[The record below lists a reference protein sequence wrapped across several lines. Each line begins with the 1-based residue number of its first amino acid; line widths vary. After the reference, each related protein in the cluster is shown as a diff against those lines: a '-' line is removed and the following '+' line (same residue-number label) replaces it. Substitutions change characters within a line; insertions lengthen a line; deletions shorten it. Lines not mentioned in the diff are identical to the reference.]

1 MPVLVVLEATV
12 DKLINVGL
20 IKGKVVEVTNE
31 EDAAYNINQW
41 LFGLKVCKS
50 KIIFWFYYFLLF
62 FSKFPTD

>member
-41 LFGLKVCKS
+41 LLG
-50 KIIFWFYYFLLF
+50 
-62 FSKFPTD
+62 